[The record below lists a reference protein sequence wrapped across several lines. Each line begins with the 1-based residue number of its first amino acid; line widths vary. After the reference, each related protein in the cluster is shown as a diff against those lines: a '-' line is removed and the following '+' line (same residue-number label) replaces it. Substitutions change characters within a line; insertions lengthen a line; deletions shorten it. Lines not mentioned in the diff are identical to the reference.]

1 MRINLIFILFYLIVG
16 CSPKVDL
23 ALDIENLKKEG
34 TTILQNKH
42 LGNKQNILKISKLIT
57 YPIKINTN
65 WTYPNYN
72 SQNLPLHSAFE
83 AAFSINKKKNYFENV
98 TNNYY
103 QKIVLKI
110 NNNIVFIDD
119 YSNLIIL
126 NDSLELI
133 KKFKIHKDRYYKN
146 YPLKFS
152 LVSDGK
158 NLFVADNLGSIFAY
172 ELNNYKEIWRNDLE
186 VPFLSNLSLFKNSIF
201 VSNSNGKIYSFDIFT
216 GKPNWSYETGTQTAK
231 SHKAYKLSII
241 EDKLLFSNDFGT
253 IACVDLTLK
262 KIIWSSA
269 LQSSSIYN
277 DSNLLELA
285 DFVAENKAVYIAS
298 NLGKFIK
305 VDLSSGSIL
314 WSNDAVSTTAP
325 IINRDTVA
333 LVEDNG
339 FFNVYAKDTGKVLYK
354 KNILNSL
361 RSQKIEIENIKV
373 NNFFLASGSFYITT
387 QDGYVFSVNSTDLQS
402 VQHKKIAEK
411 INSNIA
417 FSKKNIFFI
426 ANKSEIIKSQ

>member
-1 MRINLIFILFYLIVG
+1 M
-16 CSPKVDL
+16 
-23 ALDIENLKKEG
+23 
-34 TTILQNKH
+34 
-42 LGNKQNILKISKLIT
+42 
-57 YPIKINTN
+57 
-65 WTYPNYN
+65 
-72 SQNLPLHSAFE
+72 
-83 AAFSINKKKNYFENV
+83 
-98 TNNYY
+98 
-103 QKIVLKI
+103 
-110 NNNIVFIDD
+110 
-119 YSNLIIL
+119 
-126 NDSLELI
+126 
-133 KKFKIHKDRYYKN
+133 
-146 YPLKFS
+146 
-152 LVSDGK
+152 
-158 NLFVADNLGSIFAY
+158 
-172 ELNNYKEIWRNDLE
+172 
-186 VPFLSNLSLFKNSIF
+186 
-201 VSNSNGKIYSFDIFT
+201 
-216 GKPNWSYETGTQTAK
+216 
-231 SHKAYKLSII
+231 
-241 EDKLLFSNDFGT
+241 LFSNDFGT

-325 IINRDTVA
+325 IVNRDTVA